1 MPSPRPTPRPAP
13 RSSSVPAPLIFMAS
27 ALSQYVGAG
36 LAVSL
41 FALMPSTTVAWWR
54 VLVGALVLLAWRQP
68 WRRPWSRASLA
79 SAALFGIATATMNV
93 IFYGAISRL
102 PLGTSVS
109 LEFLGPVLV
118 ALVTGRGWRPRVA
131 ALLALA
137 GVISISGLGID
148 VGDPVELA
156 GLLLALGAGA
166 AWAAYILLGRRVAS
180 GGSGLDALA
189 VGMACG
195 ALVYAPLGAP
205 TAGGAFSS
213 WSALAMVV
221 GVGVLSTA
229 VPYGLEQVALRR
241 LRADTFALLSSLL
254 PATSLLIGVVMLHQM
269 PNAGELAGLVLISAA
284 VALASAPGRKRPT
297 LPDA

>member
-1 MPSPRPTPRPAP
+1 MPPSLRVP
-13 RSSSVPAPLIFMAS
+13 RSGAVPAPLIFMGS

-54 VLVGALVLLAWRQP
+54 VLVGAIVLLAWRRP
-68 WRRPWSRASLA
+68 WRRPWTRAALT

-93 IFYGAISRL
+93 IFYGAIARL

-109 LEFLGPVLV
+109 LEFLGPVIV

-131 ALLALA
+131 AVLALA

-148 VGDPVELA
+148 VGDATQRV
-156 GLLLALGAGA
+156 GLFFALGAGA
-166 AWAAYILLGRRVAS
+166 AWAAYILLGSRVAS
-180 GGSGLDALA
+180 AGSGLDSLA

-195 ALVYAPLGAP
+195 ALVYAPLGIP

-213 WSALAMVV
+213 FSALAMVV

-229 VPYGLEQVALRR
+229 VPYGLEQVALKR
-241 LRADTFALLSSLL
+241 LSADAFALLSSLL

-269 PNAGELAGLVLISAA
+269 PNAGELVGLVLISAA
-284 VALASAPGRKRPT
+284 VALASLRGR
-297 LPDA
+297 

>member
-1 MPSPRPTPRPAP
+1 MPPSPRAP
-13 RSSSVPAPLIFMAS
+13 RSAVPAPLIFMGS

-54 VLVGALVLLAWRQP
+54 VLVGAIVLLAWRRP
-68 WRRPWSRASLA
+68 WRRPWTRAALT
-79 SAALFGIATATMNV
+79 SAALFGTATATMNV

-109 LEFLGPVLV
+109 LEFLGPVIV

-148 VGDPVELA
+148 IGDATQRA

-166 AWAAYILLGRRVAS
+166 AWASYILLGRRVAS
-180 GGSGLDALA
+180 AGSGLDSLA

-195 ALVYAPLGAP
+195 ALVYAPLGIP

-213 WSALAMVV
+213 FPALAMVV

-229 VPYGLEQVALRR
+229 VPYGLEQVALKR
-241 LRADTFALLSSLL
+241 LSADAFALLSSLL
-254 PATSLLIGVVMLHQM
+254 PATSLLIGVVMLHQL

-284 VALASAPGRKRPT
+284 VALASLRGR
-297 LPDA
+297 